1 SDGKAGL
8 AGRKPAGITGEDARA
23 RLHMMRAAS
32 DAILVGIGTVLA
44 DDPHLTCRLPGMME
58 RSPVR
63 VVLDTQLRAPLATS
77 VIATA
82 RETPTW
88 LFGSTAASQIGRASC
103 REREESAVGHV

>member
-1 SDGKAGL
+1 
-8 AGRKPAGITGEDARA
+8 
-23 RLHMMRAAS
+23 MMRAAA

-88 LFGSTAASQIGRASC
+88 LFGSTAASPMAEEILRAKGVEVVRVGAKDGRLDLPQVLKSL
-103 REREESAVGHV
+103 